1 MPGRRKNEIMKKLF
15 LGMSGGV
22 DSSVAAYLCKK
33 EGYDV
38 HGVTHTVCG
47 DGAAASG
54 AAKICRI
61 IGIPHTEIDLR
72 DEFRREVMEYFV
84 SSYERGETPNP
95 CVMCNRRIKF
105 PYIFREAGED
115 GLVATG
121 HYAKIGKYGSR
132 YAVRRGADPKKDQSY
147 VLWALTQEMLSRIVF
162 PLGEMMKDEVREVA
176 REAALPCAVSKES
189 QDICFIPDGDYRA
202 FIERFRERPIPRG
215 RFISKDG
222 AILGECE
229 GQICYTPGQGSGLG
243 IALGHKVFVVSKDP
257 RENTVTLGERED
269 TYKKE
274 VKASGIVFQATDGLD
289 APERLTAK
297 IRYGKSAAPATVEQ
311 TGEDEI
317 TATFDEPVFAPAA
330 GQSLVVYD
338 GDVIVCGGVI
348 K

>member
-1 MPGRRKNEIMKKLF
+1 MKKLF

-22 DSSVAAYLCKK
+22 DSSAAAYLCKAQ
-33 EGYDV
+33 GYDV
-38 HGVTHTVCG
+38 QGVTHTVCG
-47 DGAAASG
+47 DGAAAKG
-54 AAKICRI
+54 AAEICRI
-61 IGIPHTEIDLR
+61 LGIPHKEIDLR
-72 DEFRREVMEYFV
+72 GEFRREVMEYFV

-121 HYAKIGKYGSR
+121 HYARIAKCGER
-132 YAVRRGADPKKDQSY
+132 YAVRRARDPKKDQSY
-147 VLWALTQEMLSRIVF
+147 VLWALGQDMLSRIVF
-162 PLGEMMKDEVREVA
+162 PLGEMTKDEVREIA
-176 REAALPCAVSKES
+176 REAALPCAESKES
-189 QDICFIPDGDYRA
+189 QDICFIPDGNYRA
-202 FIERFRERPIPRG
+202 FIEEFRRAPIPRG

-243 IALGHKVFVVSKDP
+243 IALGHKVFVVSKNAA
-257 RENTVTLGERED
+257 ENTVTLGERSD
-269 TYKKE
+269 TYKRE
-274 VKASGIVFQATDGLD
+274 VKASGIVFQAAGIIGS
-289 APERLTAK
+289 PERLTAK
-297 IRYGKSAAPATVEQ
+297 IRYGKNAAPATVER

-338 GDVIVCGGVI
+338 GDVVVCGGVI